1 MENLDQKLV
10 NAIFAFYGITGQWS
24 PMLAT
29 GVANYIYATE
39 QVVLRIATDYHEA
52 ISDAR
57 TESIAAPVAY
67 AAGILTPRLIAF
79 DDSRTLIDRP
89 FSLWERVQGQTFG
102 LLDLDHNQS
111 ANLWRQVGHQL
122 FRLHARVK
130 VCKDPN
136 GYLDT
141 PERETELYP
150 LLNQLV
156 GNKRINETT
165 AKAIAD
171 LISELTPYIKADVD
185 ERFTHNDIH
194 VMNIMCSATGELLA
208 IIDWG
213 DAGWGDPTSDFA
225 AIPLSAISYSLEGYK
240 LEAPGSLGVFP
251 EARIIWDKLY
261 EAMEET
267 WENPAYLIPLDTFRQ
282 FLQSRANLL

>member
-1 MENLDQKLV
+1 MENLDQELV
-10 NAIFAFYGITGQWS
+10 NAIFTLYGITGQWS

-29 GVANYIYATE
+29 GVANHIYATE
-39 QVVLRIATDYHEA
+39 QVVLRIATDYPEA

-102 LLDLDHNQS
+102 LLNLDHNQS

-122 FRLHARVK
+122 FRLHDRIK
-130 VCKDPN
+130 VCEDPN

-156 GNKRINETT
+156 DNKRINETT

-171 LISELTPYIKADVD
+171 LINELTPYIKTDVD
-185 ERFTHNDIH
+185 ECFTHNDIH

-240 LEAPGSLGVFP
+240 LEAPGSLGIFP

-267 WENPAYLIPLDTFRQ
+267 LENPAYLIPLDAFRQ
-282 FLQSRANLL
+282 FLQSRANLP